1 MIVPAPVALSIFEVA
16 PVRVLA
22 AVAGLLAAAVIIPW
36 LIAAQRREQ
45 VGQQVYEDA
54 PRSHAVKQGTPTMGG
69 IVFLVAALI
78 GDAMVG
84 FRASAPLL
92 MLVLAAGAIGLL
104 DDLVIVQ
111 SRRPLGLRA
120 RDKFALVA
128 IVAIVY
134 VAWVWQ
140 SGLAGPTQT
149 WFGRALF
156 LPLWLWFALAV
167 LAIVGAANAVNLT
180 DGLDGLAAGATVP
193 ALVGLQLTARYL
205 GLPGG
210 STIADSV
217 LGSLVGFFWFNRH
230 PARIFMGDTGSL
242 ALGALLGG
250 VAIESHALLL
260 LPLFGLIFV
269 LEALSVIAQVAS
281 FKSTGRRIFK
291 MSPLHHH
298 FELSGWSETAVTS
311 AFIAVATVAA
321 SVTWVAWWTTSRP
334 IQ

>member
-1 MIVPAPVALSIFEVA
+1 MNVQPLVALSLFDLV

-22 AVAGLLAAAVIIPW
+22 VVSGLLVAVVITPW
-36 LIAAQRREQ
+36 LIAAQRRER

-54 PRSHAVKQGTPTMGG
+54 PRSHAIKQGTPTMGG
-69 IVFLVAALI
+69 IVFLIAALV
-78 GDAMVG
+78 GDAIVG
-84 FRASAPLL
+84 FRASLPLL
-92 MLVLAAGAIGLL
+92 VLVLAVGGIGLL
-104 DDLVIVQ
+104 DDLLIVRT
-111 SRRPLGLRA
+111 RRFLGLRA

-128 IVAIVY
+128 IVAILY
-134 VAWVWQ
+134 VAWVWE

-149 WFGRALF
+149 WFGTALSV
-156 LPLWLWFALAV
+156 PLWLWFALAV
-167 LAIVGAANAVNLT
+167 LGIVGAANAVNLT
-180 DGLDGLAAGATVP
+180 DGLDGLATGATIPV
-193 ALVGLQLTARYL
+193 LVGLQLTARFL

-217 LGSLVGFFWFNRH
+217 LGSLVGFFWFNRY

-250 VAIESHALLL
+250 VAVEAHALIL
-260 LPLFGLIFV
+260 LPLFGIIFV
-269 LEALSVIAQVAS
+269 IEALSVIAQVAS

-311 AFIAVATVAA
+311 AFIAIATAAA
-321 SVTWVAWWTTSRP
+321 SVTWVAWWSTSRP